1 MPRYT
6 RIPVIPES
14 YDNKQRAVCKELLVN
29 YDTGDIYIVSKD
41 DPTTLIDVTA
51 KIKESI
57 KNIEGANI
65 EIDIEG
71 IGKINLEELMKQM
84 NDNVKTSV
92 KAIPTGESIKYIT
105 DKAVLDT
112 KSLEINKK
120 YNTVQIKG
128 FKEADE
134 NTMLVKRNGVA
145 VWLPVITS
153 DSTNDD
159 EDKDNPSSSLG
170 NSSTPINPDDGLS
183 SKCHILDPSDHKLY
197 LLASKRQKTIMP
209 TSYFKVILPTPMD
222 ERTDIEWLVT
232 TDEKNTPEVTFPTN
246 LFWDE
251 IFDTLIPSTMHI
263 FKFSTWDGGRTW
275 AASFRK
281 YNNNAVHTIITKEYL
296 ETNYYNKDDINTLLS
311 WEDNEGDNNESDP
324 LE

>member
-41 DPTTLIDVTA
+41 DPSVLIDVTN

-65 EIDIEG
+65 EVTIEG
-71 IGKINLEELMKQM
+71 IGTINLQELMKQM
-84 NDNVKTSV
+84 NETAKSSL
-92 KAIPTGESIKYIT
+92 KAIPTGDSIKYVT
-105 DKAVLDT
+105 DKAVLDN
-112 KSLEINKK
+112 KSLEINHKANK
-120 YNTVQIKG
+120 IQIKG
-128 FKEADE
+128 FKEADD
-134 NTMLVKRNGVA
+134 NTMLVKRDGIAKWV
-145 VWLPVITS
+145 PVITTDNTGSS
-153 DSTNDD
+153 DEPTT
-159 EDKDNPSSSLG
+159 PGITGG
-170 NSSTPINPDDGLS
+170 NSTPINPDDGLS

-197 LLASKRQKTIMP
+197 LLSSKRQKTIMP

-222 ERTDIEWLVT
+222 ERTDIEWLLI
-232 TDEKNTPEVTFPTN
+232 TDEKNTPDVSFPTN
-246 LFWDE
+246 LFWE
-251 IFDTLIPSTMHI
+251 ELFDQLSPSTMHA

-281 YNNNAVHTIITKEYL
+281 YNNNAVHTVITKEYL
-296 ETNYYNKDDINTLLS
+296 ETNYYNKTEINELLS

>member
-41 DPTTLIDVTA
+41 DPTVLIDVTS

-65 EIDIEG
+65 EITIDG
-71 IGKINLEELMKQM
+71 IGTINLEELMKDM
-84 NDNVKTSV
+84 NETVKSSL

-120 YNTVQIKG
+120 NNTIQIKG
-128 FKEADE
+128 FKEAEE

-145 VWLPVITS
+145 TWLPVITS
-153 DSTNDD
+153 DITGGSSEEPTTPGVSGGGSTTT
-159 EDKDNPSSSLG
+159 NPV
-170 NSSTPINPDDGLS
+170 DGLS
-183 SKCHILDPSDHKLY
+183 AKCYILDPSDHKLY
-197 LLASKRQKTIMP
+197 LLSSKRQKTIMP
-209 TSYFKVILPTPMD
+209 TSYFKVILPTPID
-222 ERTDIEWLVT
+222 ERTDIEWLLV
-232 TDEKNTPEVTFPTN
+232 TDENNTPEVTFPNN

-251 IFDTLIPSTMHI
+251 LFDSLSPSTMHE
-263 FKFSTWDGGRTW
+263 FKFSTWDGGITW

-281 YNNNAVHTIITKEYL
+281 YNSNAVHTIITKEYL
-296 ETNYYNKDDINTLLS
+296 EANYYNKTEINSLLS
-311 WEDNEGDNNESDP
+311 WEDNEGDSNESDP

>member
-153 DSTNDD
+153 DSTND

-251 IFDTLIPSTMHI
+251 IFDTLIPSTMHV
-263 FKFSTWDGGRTW
+263 FKFSTWDCGRTW